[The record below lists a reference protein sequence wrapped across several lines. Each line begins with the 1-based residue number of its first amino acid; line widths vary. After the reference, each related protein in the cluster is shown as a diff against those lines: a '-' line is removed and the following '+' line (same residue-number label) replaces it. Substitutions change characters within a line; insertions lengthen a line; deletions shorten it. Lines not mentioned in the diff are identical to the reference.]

1 MMFTD
6 FDYLAS
12 LNQSYL
18 KFVSDMGNLTV
29 LEAILCVIVYLVP
42 IILIIWIV
50 KQFTKN
56 NTKSE

>member
-1 MMFTD
+1 MFTD

-18 KFVSDMGNLTV
+18 KFVSDMGNLSI
-29 LEAILCVIVYLVP
+29 LEATLCVLVYLVP
-42 IILIIWIV
+42 IILIVWIV

-56 NTKSE
+56 KSKSE